1 MRDYKNVKVNEQ
13 LTRGEVLTGAC
24 FALAFPALIFVILLG

>member
-1 MRDYKNVKVNEQ
+1 MRDYKDMVITTP
-13 LTRGEVLTGAC
+13 LTRGEVLCGAC